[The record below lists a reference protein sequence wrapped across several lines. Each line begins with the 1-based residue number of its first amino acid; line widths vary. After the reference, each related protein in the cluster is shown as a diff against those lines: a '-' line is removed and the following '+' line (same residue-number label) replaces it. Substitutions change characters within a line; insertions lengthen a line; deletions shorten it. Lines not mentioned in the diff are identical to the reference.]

1 MIKNYL
7 TLFLC
12 IHLFASIGQTN
23 DTLTRKQIR
32 KNRPNYIILGTGIN
46 RAIFR
51 DLATSP
57 LFYKWII
64 PNFSLGYK
72 KIDFKKEAS
81 FGINYSSGN
90 HSHSIMNYGTTKL
103 WSLNLDFYKLYQ
115 IEKLSTEKWNYKLGG
130 TVQFTNNFRINEI
143 LENNAYGYEGFLNL
157 LFSQKLTRDISRKI
171 EKNKTIWFFNF
182 HRKPRKRELSY
193 QFNLGLINNYL
204 RNGYAYLGQSEV
216 INDFKLLDDYK
227 FEIMKGYRA
236 NSVLNYTTYLKNNN
250 ALQFSYSWDVFSTGN
265 NNKNNRFEMASH
277 KIQFSLLFNLK

>member
-12 IHLFASIGQTN
+12 IHLFASIGQIN

-57 LFYKWII
+57 LFYKWMI

-72 KIDFKKEAS
+72 KIDFKKETA
-81 FGINYSSGN
+81 FGVNYSSGN
-90 HSHSIMNYGTTKL
+90 LSHSIMNSGTNKL
-103 WSLNLDFYKLYQ
+103 WALNLDFYKLYQ

-171 EKNKTIWFFNF
+171 EKNKTIWFFNV

-193 QFNLGLINNYL
+193 QLNIGLINNYL

>member
-23 DTLTRKQIR
+23 DTLTKKQIR
-32 KNRPNYIILGTGIN
+32 KNRPSYIILGTGIN
-46 RAIFR
+46 RVIFR

-72 KIDFKKEAS
+72 KIDYKKEAS

-90 HSHSIMNYGTTKL
+90 HSHSIMNSGTTKL
-103 WSLNLDFYKLYQ
+103 WSLNLYYYKLYQ
-115 IEKLSTEKWNYKLGG
+115 IEKLSAEKWNYK
-130 TVQFTNNFRINEI
+130 
-143 LENNAYGYEGFLNL
+143 
-157 LFSQKLTRDISRKI
+157 
-171 EKNKTIWFFNF
+171 KNKTIWFINI
-182 HRKPRKRELSY
+182 HRKPRKKELSY
-193 QFNLGLINNYL
+193 QLNIGLVNNYL

-227 FEIMKGYRA
+227 FEILKGYRA
-236 NSVLNYTTYLKNNN
+236 NSLINYTTYLKNSN
-250 ALQFSYSWDVFSTGN
+250 ALQFSYGWDVFSTGN